1 MREFRSSTPDQITG
15 EELPPRPDEQRSLAR
30 GPQSHFRTR
39 SRKKRGAESFT
50 FRENTLASYVRD
62 TPETLHEFR
71 VEQWC
76 SGTRGI
82 EHDELGRLIVEAERE
97 LQAVGGDLRG
107 RKTEM
112 EDRPRTGHR
121 RRGVLFGGHGD
132 VARGL
137 RDPMEAGRL
146 TARLDLL
153 AVDIQHRIGS
163 AGALDFTES
172 KVQRRLV
179 SACREERGGDLL
191 RIRQEGEIRR
201 VDVDR

>member
-1 MREFRSSTPDQITG
+1 MQNSI
-15 EELPPRPDEQRSLAR
+15 
-30 GPQSHFRTR
+30 
-39 SRKKRGAESFT
+39 
-50 FRENTLASYVRD
+50 RENTLASYIRY
-62 TPETLHEFR
+62 TPESPHELR
-71 VEQWC
+71 IEQWRAGARC
-76 SGTRGI
+76 VE
-82 EHDELGRLIVEAERE
+82 EHHLGRLIVEAEGE
-97 LQAVGGDLRG
+97 LQAVGRDLRSAE
-107 RKTEM
+107 TEVK
-112 EDRPRTGHR
+112 DRPGAGHC

-153 AVDIQHRIGS
+153 AVDVQHRIGS